1 MGASRIDDNG
11 VGNGNLDYRSP
22 TFNQHSQEFAR
33 CDEWNQIVPP
43 IRDFLK
49 SERGSAE
56 SAMVLIPLLF
66 LFLCGAQLTSTVFIR
81 NFEMARA
88 QSDASSRAIADDI
101 HPSDRIIN
109 VDTGNR
115 FTTIRLLVT
124 EKRRDLPILIPG
136 LAPLFGGA
144 LRSEVRGVSVIEGDL

>member
-1 MGASRIDDNG
+1 M
-11 VGNGNLDYRSP
+11 
-22 TFNQHSQEFAR
+22 
-33 CDEWNQIVPP
+33 PP

-81 NFEMARA
+81 NMEMARA

-101 HPSDRIIN
+101 HPSDRIVN